1 MIWKYLAVENVLVI
15 RTNTDKHYIRNKY
28 LAPLQLTE
36 EKAPTTSKVIQNFT
50 KSAD

>member
-1 MIWKYLAVENVLVI
+1 MIWKYLVVENVLVVK
-15 RTNTDKHYIRNKY
+15 TNTDRHFIRNKY

-36 EKAPTTSKVIQNFT
+36 EKAPVTSKLIQNFT